1 MAIPNE
7 LSSDIAAALLSRENR
22 SRRELRELKDVLFT
36 VHSTL
41 QKLTYDRYPKSPR
54 EATAPAEKGKTE

>member
-7 LSSDIAAALLSRENR
+7 LSSEIAAALLTKEARSSRELN
-22 SRRELRELKDVLFT
+22 ELKEVLFT

-41 QKLTYDRYPKSPR
+41 QKLTPRQAEPPKSASAAR
-54 EATAPAEKGKTE
+54 PAQAE